1 MTQSDLINFMNQRP
15 AINMAAFA
23 KECGMSQ
30 ALLHLIIQD
39 KRTLTHARAKEVKP
53 VAVKYGYV
61 AQTE

>member
-1 MTQSDLINFMNQRP
+1 
-15 AINMAAFA
+15 MAAFA